1 MQVNTMN
8 LRLAL
13 VYMALFAGIG
23 VHLPFFPLWLA
34 AQGLEASDR
43 AIVLAV
49 PMFIR
54 VFLLS
59 FLIDWGL
66 RAGSV
71 ARAIIIYALTASVLT
86 AALPFQSSMALLAI
100 FSILSSLAW
109 MPALPLLDALAMG
122 EMRAGRADYG
132 RARLWGSVAFVVLTI
147 AAGAAIEAFQV
158 WVVIPILFAVLVS
171 IAITAAF
178 LPGDAAAR
186 PAGDEPRAL
195 PTLLERTRT
204 VRPLFLAAALLQAS
218 HAVFYVQGSVHW
230 KHLGYSETA
239 IGALWMVAIIA
250 EILMF
255 LWSRRIIA
263 RFEAKSLLMMAGAA
277 ACLRWSVMAFDPPWP
292 ILVPM
297 QILHACSFACTH
309 IATTWL
315 IGRLFTGFLA
325 ARAQGLYAS
334 LLGAANGVTMLAAGP
349 LYACFGGRAQLA
361 MASIAAIAVVLTLT
375 ARADAARDTGSAA

>member
-1 MQVNTMN
+1 MQINTIN

-43 AIVLAV
+43 AIILAV

-59 FLIDWGL
+59 YLIDWGL

-71 ARAIIIYALTASVLT
+71 ARAIIIYAVMASVLT
-86 AALPFQSSMALLAI
+86 AALPLQPTMALLAI

-147 AAGAAIEAFQV
+147 AAGAAIEAFEV
-158 WVVIPILFAVLVS
+158 WIVIPILCAVLVS

-178 LPGDAAAR
+178 LPSDATTR
-186 PAGDEPRAL
+186 PAEDQPRAL
-195 PTLLERTRT
+195 PKLLEHTRP
-204 VRPLFLAAALLQAS
+204 VRSLFLAAALLQAS

-230 KHLGYSETA
+230 KQLGYSETV

-255 LWSRRIIA
+255 LWSRRIVA
-263 RFEAKSLLMMAGAA
+263 RFDVKSLLMVAGAA
-277 ACLRWSVMAFDPPWP
+277 AAVRWLVMAFDPPWP
-292 ILVPM
+292 VLVSM

-315 IGRLFTGFLA
+315 IGRLFSGFLA

-349 LYACFGGRAQLA
+349 LYAHFGGHAQLA
-361 MASIAAIAVVLTLT
+361 MACIAAIALALTLAT
-375 ARADAARDTGSAA
+375 RADAARDTRPAA